1 MITKIRAQ
9 QIVLDMP
16 TEAAEVWARVMVQKV
31 VKDADYNTIQ
41 VIDRTSHIHREMSD
55 FYGQS
60 VTVVDPVSNAE
71 ITLSGAAIGAA
82 MAEMVKTWMLTEHTG
97 ATENEYG
104 DIITN

>member
-41 VIDRTSHIHREMSD
+41 VIDRTGHIHREMSD
-55 FYGQS
+55 FYGQI
-60 VTVVDPVSNAE
+60 VTVIDPLSNAE
-71 ITLSGAAIGAA
+71 VTVSGAAISAA
-82 MAEMVKTWMLTEHTG
+82 MAEMVKAWMLAEHRG
-97 ATENEYG
+97 AVENEYG
-104 DIITN
+104 DIIIQ